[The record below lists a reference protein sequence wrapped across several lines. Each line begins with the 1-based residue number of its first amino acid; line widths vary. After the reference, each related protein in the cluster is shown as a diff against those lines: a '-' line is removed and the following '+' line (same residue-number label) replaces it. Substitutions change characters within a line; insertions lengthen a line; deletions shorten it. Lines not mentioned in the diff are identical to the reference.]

1 MKNITNIKY
10 KKKYHKYKNKYYKL
24 VENHKLKGGSQA
36 YSIIAVIL
44 TIIAILG
51 LGSLLY
57 KNNDKLKNW
66 FDKNAELLK
75 KVKYFTNKNKYIQ
88 NKKKKMK
95 KKPKKKK
102 I

>member
-44 TIIAILG
+44 TIIAIF
-51 LGSLLY
+51 LGSLFI
-57 KNNDKLKNW
+57 KIMINLKIGLI
-66 FDKNAELLK
+66 KM
-75 KVKYFTNKNKYIQ
+75 Q
-88 NKKKKMK
+88 NF
-95 KKPKKKK
+95 
-102 I
+102 